1 MSEVDFLD
9 VAPPLPS
16 AGPQQAV
23 PSKLATLAPLLALG
37 IPGIG
42 PLIAAIGVGAQSGRR
57 QGGLNENAF
66 IREANR
72 AGTSVAGI
80 QGDPGALERAAVGQ
94 RGRTRQETI
103 ERAGLLRAD
112 QSRVLAS
119 EAVGREQAKTLQAQQ
134 NKDRDFMRG
143 AREGLVNDLAPAVGD
158 LRGLNTALRT
168 VLTASEDF
176 AGDQALVFNF
186 ARAITGGGGQSLSD
200 KDVQRLGGSGALGE
214 TVQRWLGTISEG
226 RTLTPGDRKAIKQ
239 QMVQTYRQA
248 REEIRTAFSPSFAT
262 ASRLGISEGE
272 LVGDAFISDDV
283 LRQALGGGGFD
294 RLPLA
299 PVRGAGGARN
309 NIPTPPK
316 VTRNEDGTIE
326 LELQ

>member
-1 MSEVDFLD
+1 MAEVDFLD
-9 VAPPLPS
+9 IAPPLPS

-72 AGTSVAGI
+72 AGTSVQGI
-80 QGDPGALERAAVGQ
+80 QGDPGALERAAVSQ

-112 QSRVLAS
+112 ESRDLA
-119 EAVGREQAKTLQAQQ
+119 AAQVGREQAKTIAAQE
-134 NKDRDFMRG
+134 NKDRDFMRI
-143 AREGLVNDLAPAVGD
+143 AREGLVNDLAPAMGD

-168 VLTASEDF
+168 VLTANEDF
-176 AGDQALVFNF
+176 AGDQTLVFNF
-186 ARAITGGGGQSLSD
+186 AKAITGGGGQSLSD

-214 TVQRWLGTISEG
+214 TVQRWLGTLSEG
-226 RTLTPGDRKAIKQ
+226 RTLTPADRKAIKQ

-248 REEIRTAFSPSFAT
+248 REEIRSAFSPTFAT
-262 ASRLGISEGE
+262 ADRLGINQNE
-272 LVGDAFISDDV
+272 LFGNAFISDDV

-294 RLPLA
+294 PLPLA
-299 PVRGAGGARN
+299 PVSGAGASQRRR
-309 NIPTPPK
+309 PP
-316 VTRNEDGTIE
+316 VSTVLDDGTIE
-326 LELQ
+326 VRSR